1 MTVEEKIE
9 VETIAMAWVVVKD
22 LDRAI
27 AFYKDVMGLEVFQH
41 TPAMHWAE
49 MKAKDGARL
58 GLAESNDQEII
69 SAGSNA
75 IVCMNVKDLDV
86 TLSVLKAKGAELIGE
101 VIEIP
106 GHVKMQYVKDESGN
120 TFQCVQEF

>member
-9 VETIAMAWVVVKD
+9 VETIALAWIVVD
-22 LDRAI
+22 NLDRAI
-27 AFYKDVMGLEVFQH
+27 TFYKDVMGLELFQH

-58 GLAESNDQEII
+58 GIAETNDQEII
-69 SAGSNA
+69 QSGSNA
-75 IVCMNVKDLDV
+75 IVCMNVKDLDA
-86 TLSVLKAKGAELIGE
+86 SLKILKEKGAELIGE